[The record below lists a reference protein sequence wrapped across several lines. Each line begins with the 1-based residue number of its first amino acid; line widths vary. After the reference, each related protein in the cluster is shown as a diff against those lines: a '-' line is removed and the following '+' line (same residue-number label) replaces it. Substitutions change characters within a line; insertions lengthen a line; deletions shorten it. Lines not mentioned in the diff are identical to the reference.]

1 VKKTFAIIIVLI
13 EEYHIITCQSLKNAP
28 LVIFIMAP
36 KNKNFE
42 ELKERLNALK
52 TEQRELQALY
62 QERANQRVE
71 YQNKMASLNV
81 MLQKR
86 SLDTMLI
93 EDVVVVTLVA
103 ENNARERYAL
113 LPPAPT
119 KTAITVEPGQKT
131 KSLEEACNV
140 YRSQIEVLEEMI
152 EYRRTLTATE
162 RDLDLLYRQA
172 VDDILDIMDE
182 YCDDEKLKADMISF
196 AAAGT
201 APCSPRKET
210 KKRTIS
216 RILSSPGTFFSPK
229 KEAVK
234 DTMQND
240 LLPAPLSVAPPE
252 TPKQAFSHFKE
263 NAELNELKLAP
274 LMDVSENDGSNN
286 DGDVFVNTDRDNK
299 TVGSPD
305 RRKKKKASK
314 KIVEVEEQDNENV
327 DEKKTKKKKKK
338 SETVTEESTTPG
350 IHESSE
356 VDQEAESDVI
366 EKKKKKKKKPQE
378 VIENEITLED
388 PVDSTKVKKKK
399 KKGGNDQS
407 ESHSEKLEGNR
418 DIEALPEDVSEPTE
432 AAPVEKTKK
441 KTKSKIKGTEDNN
454 PPSLVNEVPVADN
467 RESPKKKKKKK
478 PKDEEETESEL
489 SNEKIK
495 KKKNK
500 EESNSGRKADL

>member
-1 VKKTFAIIIVLI
+1 
-13 EEYHIITCQSLKNAP
+13 
-28 LVIFIMAP
+28 MAP

-62 QERANQRVE
+62 QERAHQRVE
-71 YQNKMASLNV
+71 YQNKMANLNV

-86 SLDTMLI
+86 SMDTMLI

-103 ENNARERYAL
+103 ENDARERYAL

-119 KTAITVEPGQKT
+119 KTAIAVEPGQKT
-131 KSLEEACNV
+131 KSLEEACNI

-152 EYRRTLTATE
+152 EYRRILTATE

-240 LLPAPLSVAPPE
+240 LLPAPLSVEPPK
-252 TPKQAFSHFKE
+252 TPKQAFSQFKE
-263 NAELNELKLAP
+263 NTALNDLKAAP
-274 LMDVSENDGSNN
+274 LIDVTENDGSMN
-286 DGDVFVNTDRDNK
+286 DGDVFMNTDHDK
-299 TVGSPD
+299 TSGSPD
-305 RRKKKKASK
+305 RRKKKKSGK
-314 KIVEVEEQDNENV
+314 KIVEVGEKHV
-327 DEKKTKKKKKK
+327 DE
-338 SETVTEESTTPG
+338 G
-350 IHESSE
+350 
-356 VDQEAESDVI
+356 VD
-366 EKKKKKKKKPQE
+366 EKKKKKKKKKKSDAVAGESTTPEIHESSEADQE
-378 VIENEITLED
+378 AETDVIEKNKKKKKKEQQVAENDAPLED
-388 PVDSTKVKKKK
+388 PVESTKGTKKKK
-399 KKGGNDQS
+399 KEKGGNDQS
-407 ESHSEKLEGNR
+407 KSHGEKLEGDR
-418 DIEALPEDVSEPTE
+418 DIEALPEDVSEAVE
-432 AAPVEKTKK
+432 AIPVEKTKK
-441 KTKSKIKGTEDNN
+441 KTKSKSEVTENNN
-454 PPSLVNEVPVADN
+454 PPSLIDEEPVAD
-467 RESPKKKKKKK
+467 RQESPKKKKKKK
-478 PKDEEETESEL
+478 PKGEEETECKIT
-489 SNEKIK
+489 NEKIK
-495 KKKNK
+495 KKNNNGK
-500 EESNSGRKADL
+500 EASTVGRKADL

>member
-1 VKKTFAIIIVLI
+1 
-13 EEYHIITCQSLKNAP
+13 
-28 LVIFIMAP
+28 MAP
-36 KNKNFE
+36 KNKKFE

-71 YQNKMASLNV
+71 YQNKMANLNV

-86 SLDTMLI
+86 SMDTMLI
-93 EDVVVVTLVA
+93 EDVVIVTLVA

-113 LPPAPT
+113 MPPAPT
-119 KTAITVEPGQKT
+119 KTAISVEPGQKT

-172 VDDILDIMDE
+172 VDDILDVMDE

-234 DTMQND
+234 DTMQNA
-240 LLPAPLSVAPPE
+240 LLPAPLSVEPPE
-252 TPKQAFSHFKE
+252 TPRQAFAQFKE
-263 NAELNELKLAP
+263 NAGLNELKAAP
-274 LMDVSENDGSNN
+274 LMDVSENDGSTNE
-286 DGDVFVNTDRDNK
+286 GDMLVNSDRNQPT

-314 KIVEVEEQDNENV
+314 KIAEVEEKDVEADT
-327 DEKKTKKKKKK
+327 DEKKKKKKKKK
-338 SETVTEESTTPG
+338 SEVVTEELTTLEFP
-350 IHESSE
+350 ESSE
-356 VDQEAESDVI
+356 AGREMGVVNAEQAETEVI
-366 EKKKKKKKKPQE
+366 EKKKKKKKKAQE
-378 VIENEITLED
+378 STEEENPLKD
-388 PVDSTKVKKKK
+388 LLDSTKTRTKKKK
-399 KKGGNDQS
+399 EKSGNDQS
-407 ESHSEKLEGNR
+407 ESHSEKVDGDR
-418 DIEALPEDVSEPTE
+418 DIESHTLSEDVSEPVE
-432 AAPVEKTKK
+432 AVPIEKSKK
-441 KTKSKIKGTEDNN
+441 KTKSKSKSTESNY
-454 PPSLVNEVPVADN
+454 PPSLIDAEPIADCQ
-467 RESPKKKKKKK
+467 ESLKKKKKKK
-478 PKDEEETESEL
+478 PKGEEQTEGEL
-489 SNEKIK
+489 AYEKTK
-495 KKKNK
+495 NKKKNGK
-500 EESNSGRKADL
+500 EATATGRKADL